1 MILKRTK
8 GSSFEILVME
18 SLRERERKRERRFIE
33 ECVPVLYIS
42 PTGLAGVDSQK
53 KRKFQLMCIYTCLIS
68 VVEIMDP
75 VVVVG
80 W

>member
-18 SLRERERKRERRFIE
+18 SLRERERERRFIE
-33 ECVPVLYIS
+33 ECVLVLYIS

-53 KRKFQLMCIYTCLIS
+53 KRKFQLICIYTCLIS